1 MPAPPRLDPPFGPRY
16 TPGVTANG
24 DRRFE
29 KILQGIQY
37 LIRDN
42 ELLRE
47 DLKEYARRAE
57 EDRKELCEFARR
69 AEEDRREF
77 HEFARQAEEDR
88 KEFRE
93 FVRQAEEDRKE
104 FREFVRQ
111 AEEDRKQ
118 AAQDRRTTN
127 ELIDGIRRALAV
139 IGKRAGEFIDIQK
152 KQGETLERIEK
163 KLSALGRKN
172 GNGPR

>member
-1 MPAPPRLDPPFGPRY
+1 
-16 TPGVTANG
+16 VTANG

-57 EDRKELCEFARR
+57 EDRKELREFARR
-69 AEEDRREF
+69 
-77 HEFARQAEEDR
+77 AEEDR

-93 FVRQAEEDRKE
+93 FA
-104 FREFVRQ
+104 RQ

>member
-57 EDRKELCEFARR
+57 EDRKELREFARR
-69 AEEDRREF
+69 
-77 HEFARQAEEDR
+77 AEEDR

-93 FVRQAEEDRKE
+93 FA
-104 FREFVRQ
+104 RQ